1 MRKDRN
7 ITKILF
13 EVILFT
19 LFPILL
25 GDIGVIILSIFFAT
39 KILSGRKEWLFKSL
53 FYLFLFRFL
62 NPVLYDSGVS
72 LLLASWGLLL
82 LVFFITLF
90 KKNKVSHGKLK
101 YLFIFILSA
110 LISSIFKSEYPVIS
124 LFKLV
129 SFFIGF
135 YSLYIALGF
144 LNKYELL
151 RFLFIVWFV
160 LLIFSLPTILIPS
173 IGFER
178 NLTGFQGITNQP
190 NFYGPFNALFGGT
203 LLILNI
209 FLKFVNLKRI
219 INIFLISINFY
230 VVILS
235 ESRTA
240 LLLLLLCSILIIFSL
255 TKLKS
260 NNRIYLFIGLMAVSI
275 FITSSNSI
283 SSSAINFLAK
293 DRTNST
299 SSLSVEK
306 LTNSRA
312 ALTAVSILNFM
323 ENPMLGIGFAAPNS
337 YYEFD
342 IKYLGNTNIPIS
354 ATIEKGNLY
363 SQTLEETGLFG
374 FIFFLIFITDFI
386 IKTYKTNPTLIVFI
400 LAPLILNFGEATF
413 FSTNGQGLFL
423 WTFFLIPMLF
433 SKNEI
438 KNILLKNTN
447 PVKLNI

>member
-1 MRKDRN
+1 M
-7 ITKILF
+7 
-13 EVILFT
+13 
-19 LFPILL
+19 
-25 GDIGVIILSIFFAT
+25 
-39 KILSGRKEWLFKSL
+39 
-53 FYLFLFRFL
+53 
-62 NPVLYDSGVS
+62 
-72 LLLASWGLLL
+72 
-82 LVFFITLF
+82 
-90 KKNKVSHGKLK
+90 
-101 YLFIFILSA
+101 
-110 LISSIFKSEYPVIS
+110 
-124 LFKLV
+124 
-129 SFFIGF
+129 
-135 YSLYIALGF
+135 
-144 LNKYELL
+144 
-151 RFLFIVWFV
+151 FIVWFV
-160 LLIFSLPTILIPS
+160 LLIFSIPTIFIPS
-173 IGFER
+173 VGFNR

-203 LLILNI
+203 LLILNY

-299 SSLSVEK
+299 SSLTVEK

-312 ALTAVSILNFM
+312 ALIAVSILNFM

-342 IKYLGNTNIPIS
+342 IKYLGNSNIPIS
-354 ATIEKGNLY
+354 AAIEKGNLY
-363 SQTLEETGLFG
+363 TQTLEETGLFG
-374 FIFFLIFITDFI
+374 FIFFLIFITGFI
-386 IKTYKTNPTLIVFI
+386 IKTYKTNPSLIVFI
-400 LAPLILNFGEATF
+400 LAPLILNFGEASF
-413 FSTNGQGLFL
+413 FSTNGQGIFL

-438 KNILLKNTN
+438 NNILLKNTN